1 MLISS
6 MRRVTFRIPSPAAC
20 LKTGWLFNVE
30 ANQIDQKGAEKNSLG
45 ESFSNLVSFTGTRSN
60 YAASTLKYFDHK
72 TQESAQKLAQF
83 VSDVSKTASV
93 PETFNHFKICLAWL
107 QNNPIHPNAKA
118 PRSELRNIRSSRPIA
133 SVPKHTT
140 FLTQLVL
147 GPPVWNALRGLDFH
161 SWSFI
166 ALEAEVECSLSLSLA
181 ASMRLS
187 PL

>member
-1 MLISS
+1 M
-6 MRRVTFRIPSPAAC
+6 
-20 LKTGWLFNVE
+20 

-83 VSDVSKTASV
+83 VSARTNVSKTASV
-93 PETFNHFKICLAWL
+93 TETFNHFKICLAWL

-118 PRSELRNIRSSRPIA
+118 PRSELRNIRNSRPIA
-133 SVPKHTT
+133 SVPKHAT

-147 GPPVWNALRGLDFH
+147 GPPVWNALRGLD
-161 SWSFI
+161 
-166 ALEAEVECSLSLSLA
+166 
-181 ASMRLS
+181 
-187 PL
+187 

>member
-1 MLISS
+1 M
-6 MRRVTFRIPSPAAC
+6 
-20 LKTGWLFNVE
+20 

-83 VSDVSKTASV
+83 VSARTNVSKTASV
-93 PETFNHFKICLAWL
+93 TETFNHFKICLAWL

-118 PRSELRNIRSSRPIA
+118 HRSELRNIRNSRPIA

-166 ALEAEVECSLSLSLA
+166 ALEAEVECSLSLSLSLA